1 MSIGETSCVV
11 AAAEVAS
18 SFTDSNVVQ
27 SIRHAGL
34 RLAVHAT
41 DLLFF
46 RVAVVDAV
54 EQDKPLP
61 LDLGL
66 LASRAEAAHALA
78 KLLHYREQEYLRDT
92 EEGDSNSNS
101 NAQLDSTSGDY
112 EHHYNHR
119 SSVNNGYGRQR
130 RRTRGESMA
139 SIG

>member
-1 MSIGETSCVV
+1 V
-11 AAAEVAS
+11 
-18 SFTDSNVVQ
+18 
-27 SIRHAGL
+27 L
-34 RLAVHAT
+34 
-41 DLLFF
+41 
-46 RVAVVDAV
+46 VAVI
-54 EQDKPLP
+54 QDKPLP

-92 EEGDSNSNS
+92 EEGDSSNS
-101 NAQLDSTSGDY
+101 TAQSDSTSGDY
-112 EHHYNHR
+112 EHHYSNHR